1 MEERQYEWQGPHCQ
15 EIAQQMQQ
23 QLCDCMVY
31 GEDISTIYIDNEW
44 HVRFGPSNTQLYQR
58 RGYSLQ
64 VNMHKIQNVISFCCV
79 ANAERLVAYAITK
92 EEEMFPLF
100 IIKGDIKKATVWHEL
115 VLFGGIIAEPNKI
128 VKTKEK

>member
-1 MEERQYEWQGPHCQ
+1 MEETQYRWQDPHCHK
-15 EIAQQMQQ
+15 IAQQMQQ

-31 GEDISTIYIDNEW
+31 GEDISTLYIDNKW
-44 HVRFGPSNTQLYQR
+44 HVRFGSSNTELYQR

-64 VNMHKIQNVISFCCV
+64 VNMHKIVGVISFCCI

-92 EEEMFPLF
+92 EGEMFPLF

-115 VLFGGIIAEPNKI
+115 VLFGGIIAEPDKI
-128 VKTKEK
+128 VKTKER

>member
-1 MEERQYEWQGPHCQ
+1 MEEKQYCWQEPHCQ
-15 EIAQQMQQ
+15 KIAQQMQQ
-23 QLCDCMVY
+23 QLCDCMKY

-44 HVRFGPSNTQLYQR
+44 HVRFGPSSTLLYQR

-64 VNMHKIQNVISFCCV
+64 VNMHKIEGVISFCCI

-92 EEEMFPLF
+92 EKEMYPLF
-100 IIKGDIKKATVWHEL
+100 IIKGNIKQATVWHEL
-115 VLFGGIIAEPNKI
+115 VLFGGIIAEKDKI